1 MSSVAALPMYGLAMR
16 FEVVIDGYDLGAWTS
31 CRGLAVTFKHDRV
44 LELGEHTLTGYIPG
58 RVEYSPVSLGRAMV
72 KSDWDKTKAWL
83 EMVGSAP
90 WLLADSPSVDIAS
103 NAGGFDVGTSTGK
116 ITLRDAH
123 LDEVATWELQGV
135 LPAAWKGP
143 QFDANGKAVAIET
156 LDLVHG
162 GFLDCWSV

>member
-1 MSSVAALPMYGLAMR
+1 MSAVAAPPMYGMAMR
-16 FEVVIDGYDLGAWTS
+16 FDVVIDGYDLGAWTS
-31 CRGLAVTFKHDRV
+31 CKGLAVTFKHDKV

-58 RVEYSPVSLGRAMV
+58 RVEYSPVSLGRAIV
-72 KSDWDKTKAWL
+72 KSDWAKTKTWL

-90 WLLADSPSVDIAS
+90 WLLANGPSVGPGA
-103 NAGGFDVGTSTGK
+103 GFDLGTSTGK

-143 QFDANGKAVAIET
+143 QFDANGKTVAIET